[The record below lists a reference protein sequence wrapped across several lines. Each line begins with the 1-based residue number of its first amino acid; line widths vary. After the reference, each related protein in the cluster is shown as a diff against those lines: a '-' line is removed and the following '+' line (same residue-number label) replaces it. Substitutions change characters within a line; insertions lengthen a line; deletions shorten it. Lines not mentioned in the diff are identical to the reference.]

1 MSFVFRAATLAAT
14 TLCAAALIGTTPGIA
29 QELDRANLSTLNAV
43 TLPQVPIAE
52 TAAEARTTAQPAV
65 FQTVQSLPDDYV
77 PADQIDEA
85 DADADAD
92 FGSLAQAVAAQ
103 DHEISGEELRCLAS
117 GVFFESNG
125 EPLAGQLAV
134 AQTILNRTKSGRFPR
149 SICSVLTQRGQFS
162 FVRGGVVPNAEGRNG
177 WKTAVAVAK
186 VAHRDLWDGGAADD
200 ALFFH
205 ARRVS
210 PGWQK
215 TRLAAIGNHIFYR

>member
-1 MSFVFRAATLAAT
+1 MSFVFRAASLAAT

-29 QELDRANLSTLNAV
+29 QELDRANLATLNAV

-52 TAAEARTTAQPAV
+52 TAAPAQTAQPAV
-65 FQTVQSLPDDYV
+65 FQTVQSLPEDYV
-77 PADQIDEA
+77 PADRTD
-85 DADADAD
+85 DADVD
-92 FGSLAQAVAAQ
+92 FDTLAQAVAAQ
-103 DHEISGEELRCLAS
+103 DHEISDEELRCLAS
-117 GVFFESNG
+117 GVFFESKG

-134 AQTILNRTKSGRFPR
+134 AQTILNRTKSGRFPKT
-149 SICSVLTQRGQFS
+149 ICSVLTQRGQFS
-162 FVRGGVVPNAEGRNG
+162 FVRGGVVPSAEGRNG

-186 VAHRDLWDGGAADD
+186 VAHQDLWDAGAADD

-215 TRLAAIGNHIFYR
+215 TRLAAIGNHVFYR